1 MPRAKTG
8 AKGGSDRGETDYK
21 NPAPGY
27 PLVEWGLSIAKPLVW
42 KDYLVTGFTWLFQWQ
57 GLKGRT
63 VMEKTRWILSYGQ
76 AFLYFGE

>member
-27 PLVEWGLSIAKPLVW
+27 PLVE
-42 KDYLVTGFTWLFQWQ
+42 
-57 GLKGRT
+57 
-63 VMEKTRWILSYGQ
+63 
-76 AFLYFGE
+76 